1 MIICPPG
8 WNRGKVA
15 AKIWLIRILK
25 RPPAPYVSPGL
36 NCHQTDIAND
46 CDVAHCLMKNNAI
59 LVLNLQYALI
69 KFYFYGFLFTFKVNV
84 NKPMDHRHHALLL

>member
-1 MIICPPG
+1 MKHPYSIYGGDNLLPSG

-15 AKIWLIRILK
+15 AKIWLGRILK
-25 RPPAPYVSPGL
+25 RPPAPYVPPDL

-59 LVLNLQYALI
+59 LALNLQYGAIQKLRGPI
-69 KFYFYGFLFTFKVNV
+69 VVLF
-84 NKPMDHRHHALLL
+84 